1 MEIMFK
7 KCLPILL
14 LFLSV
19 QVFGQTSQIDSLE
32 ALLTST
38 EDSAK
43 VNILSDLGF
52 QLRNI
57 DPKKSLEYELRALE
71 LAKYFN
77 PQNPQ
82 IAVILNYIG
91 VAYRK
96 LNNFATALTYYNQTI
111 QFLEENG
118 GNDERYGYTY
128 QSIGEIY
135 EYQKNYKQGIEYAER
150 AIGYFEKINNEK
162 GIAYCYVTI
171 GQCYEG
177 LYNQASALDYFM
189 RSLKIRE
196 NVNDRAG
203 IAASSYRVGR
213 VLIEQRNYNEAKV
226 YCQKALTISLEIN
239 DKKSYSQS
247 LYNLAKIEYNTGLVK
262 NSIKT
267 GLSSLKVAKE
277 LNSKDLI
284 QKNSYFLSN
293 AYLDLKNISEGQ
305 FYQNLAF
312 AYSDSVFN
320 EETNKTIALLQIERS
335 EAENKALRNEHE
347 LNDTILKNQ
356 EKTIR
361 LQYYLGAAVLI
372 SFVVLIFFVLN
383 QNKQKRERQAI
394 NEILIQKNKEIN
406 NFNEDLSSKMKLIIS
421 QKEELELT
429 ALHLQENNSLKDK
442 LFSIISHD
450 LRGPMG
456 SLKGMMEL
464 LAEESISK
472 DEFQN
477 LSGEVKSSV
486 DSMMHTIENLLQWAN
501 SQMKGVKT
509 NPISIKLKI
518 IIYEEMNL
526 LHNAIINKNLTI
538 HLNIDDSHY
547 LFVDYHQTKL
557 VVRNLM
563 SNAIKFTPFGGS
575 ITIKSMRKNDKIL
588 VSVSDT
594 GTGMSSED
602 LEKLFKPTLHFTK
615 YGTANEKGTGLG
627 LLICKEFVEKNN
639 GTITVESEAGT
650 GSTFTIE
657 LPVAE
662 KV

>member
-1 MEIMFK
+1 MLK
-7 KCLPILL
+7 KIFFA
-14 LFLSV
+14 LFLIISF
-19 QVFGQTSQIDSLE
+19 QIFAQTSQIDSLKT
-32 ALLTST
+32 LLRSA
-38 EDSAK
+38 EDSTK
-43 VNILSDLGF
+43 VSILTDLGF

-57 DPKKSLEYELRALE
+57 DPQKSLEYELHALE
-71 LAKYFN
+71 LAKHFN
-77 PQNPQ
+77 PKDPQ
-82 IAVILNYIG
+82 IAIILNYVG

-111 QFLEENG
+111 QFLEEIG

-150 AIGYFEKINNEK
+150 AIVYFEKIKNDK

-177 LYNQASALDYFM
+177 LNNQASALDYFM
-189 RSLKIRE
+189 RSLRLRE
-196 NVNDRAG
+196 NLNDKAG
-203 IAASSYRVGR
+203 IAAASYRVGR
-213 VLIEQRNYNEAKV
+213 VLIEQRNFKDAKI
-226 YCQKALTISLEIN
+226 YCQKALAISQEIN

-247 LYNLAKIEYNTGLVK
+247 LYNLAKIEYNTGLIK
-262 NSIKT
+262 NSINT
-267 GLSSLKVAKE
+267 GLSSLKAAKE

-284 QKNSYFLSN
+284 QKNSYLLAN
-293 AYLDLKNISEGQ
+293 AYLDQKNILEGQ
-305 FYQNLAF
+305 RYQKLAF
-312 AYSDSVFN
+312 AYTDSVFN
-320 EETNKTIALLQIERS
+320 EEANKTIALLQIERS

-356 EKTIR
+356 EKTIN

-372 SFVVLIFFVLN
+372 SLLVMLFFIIN
-383 QNKQKRERQAI
+383 QNKQKKERQTI
-394 NEILIQKNKEIN
+394 NEILIQKNSEIN
-406 NFNEDLSSKMKLIIS
+406 NFNEDLSNKMKLIIS

-477 LSGEVKSSV
+477 LSSEVKASV

-563 SNAIKFTPFGGS
+563 SNAIKFTPFGGAITLKS
-575 ITIKSMRKNDKIL
+575 IRENDKIHL
-588 VSVSDT
+588 SVSDT
-594 GTGMSSED
+594 GTGMSSDD

-639 GTITVESEAGT
+639 GTISVDSAEGK
-650 GSTFTIE
+650 GSTFTIT

>member
-1 MEIMFK
+1 MLK
-7 KCLPILL
+7 YSVTA
-14 LFLSV
+14 LFLFFSV
-19 QVFGQTSQIDSLE
+19 QISAQTGQIDSMKT
-32 ALLTST
+32 LLSQT

-43 VNILSDLGF
+43 IDILTDLGF

-57 DPKKSLEYELRALE
+57 DPQKSLEYELHALE
-71 LAKYFN
+71 LARYFN
-77 PQNPQ
+77 PKNPK
-82 IAVILNYIG
+82 ISVILNYIG

-96 LNNFATALTYYNQTI
+96 LNNYATALVYYNQTI

-135 EYQKNYKQGIEYAER
+135 EYQKNFKQGIDYAER
-150 AIGYFEKINNEK
+150 AIGYFEKIKNDR

-177 LYNQASALDYFM
+177 LNNQASALDYFM

-196 NVNDRAG
+196 NSGDKAG

-213 VLIEQRNYNEAKV
+213 ILIEQRNYKEAKL
-226 YCQKALTISLEIN
+226 YCQKALSISQEIN

-247 LYNLAKIEYNTGLVK
+247 LYNLAKIEYHTGQAA

-267 GLSSLKVAKE
+267 GLASLKVARE
-277 LNSKDLI
+277 LNSIDLI
-284 QKNSYFLSN
+284 QKNSYLLAN
-293 AYLDLKNISEGQ
+293 AYLDQKNIVEGQ
-305 FYQNLAF
+305 YYQKMAF

-320 EETNKTIALLQIERS
+320 EETDKTIALLQIERS

-356 EKTIR
+356 EKTIT
-361 LQYYLGAAVLI
+361 LQYYLGAAILVSLL
-372 SFVVLIFFVLN
+372 VMFFFILN
-383 QNKQKRERQAI
+383 QNRQKKERQAI
-394 NEILIQKNKEIN
+394 NEILIQKNREIN
-406 NFNEDLSSKMKLIIS
+406 NFNEDLNSKMKLIVS

-477 LSGEVKSSV
+477 LSGEVKASV

-575 ITIKSMRKNDKIL
+575 ITISSARENDKIH

-594 GTGMSSED
+594 GTGITSED

-639 GTITVESEAGT
+639 GTRKVESEEGK
-650 GSTFTIE
+650 GSTFTIS

-662 KV
+662 KA